1 MDPIVILVILGA
13 IVLVLVIA
21 GLALQRQRSD
31 ALRRR
36 FGPVYDETVTAV
48 GDRREAEKELAA
60 REKRVAALDIR
71 PLPAEERQ
79 QFAQAWQDVQTR
91 FVDEPRKAVVD
102 ADQLV
107 TAVMRARGYPLG
119 NFEQRTADLSV
130 EHSNVIAHYPAAR
143 EIARS
148 NEAGQASTE
157 MLRQGMI
164 HYRALF
170 DDLLAVPTESERK
183 ELAR

>member
-1 MDPIVILVILGA
+1 MAPMHACRL
-13 IVLVLVIA
+13 A
-21 GLALQRQRSD
+21 GVHG
-31 ALRRR
+31 R
-36 FGPVYDETVTAV
+36 F
-48 GDRREAEKELAA
+48 R
-60 REKRVAALDIR
+60 
-71 PLPAEERQ
+71 
-79 QFAQAWQDVQTR
+79 
-91 FVDEPRKAVVD
+91 
-102 ADQLV
+102 
-107 TAVMRARGYPLG
+107 
-119 NFEQRTADLSV
+119 
-130 EHSNVIAHYPAAR
+130 IAHYPAAR